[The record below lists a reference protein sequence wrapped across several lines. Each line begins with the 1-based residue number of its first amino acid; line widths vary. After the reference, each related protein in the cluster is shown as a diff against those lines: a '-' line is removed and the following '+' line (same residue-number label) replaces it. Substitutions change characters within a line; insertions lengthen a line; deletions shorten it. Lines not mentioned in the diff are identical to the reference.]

1 MSIPIPSASK
11 SGEIICRDAR
21 VIVFPFFDANI
32 NQREER
38 KSGSAGVERGRSAG
52 GQKRREGW
60 RKRERERKSRKRETE
75 GRSSVAEEIK
85 TRFKGDGVARASLS

>member
-1 MSIPIPSASK
+1 MSIPIPSTSK

-38 KSGSAGVERGRSAG
+38 KSGGGAGVERGWS
-52 GQKRREGW
+52 W
-60 RKRERERKSRKRETE
+60 RTEEERGIEEEREREKR
-75 GRSSVAEEIK
+75 
-85 TRFKGDGVARASLS
+85 

>member
-11 SGEIICRDAR
+11 SGEIICRDGR

-38 KSGSAGVERGRSAG
+38 KSGGAGVERGAELED
-52 GQKRREGW
+52 RRGERDRG
-60 RKRERERKSRKRETE
+60 RERERKGRKRETE
-75 GRSSVAEEIK
+75 GRSA
-85 TRFKGDGVARASLS
+85 

>member
-1 MSIPIPSASK
+1 MSIPIPTTSK

-38 KSGSAGVERGRSAG
+38 KSGRCGDGERVELEDRRGERDRG
-52 GQKRREGW
+52 
-60 RKRERERKSRKRETE
+60 RERERKGRKRVTE
-75 GRSSVAEEIK
+75 GRSA
-85 TRFKGDGVARASLS
+85 

>member
-38 KSGSAGVERGRSAG
+38 KSGSAGMERGRS
-52 GQKRREGW
+52 W
-60 RKRERERKSRKRETE
+60 RTEEERGIEEERERKGIKRETE
-75 GRSSVAEEIK
+75 GRSA
-85 TRFKGDGVARASLS
+85 

>member
-1 MSIPIPSASK
+1 MSISIASASK

-38 KSGSAGVERGRSAG
+38 KSGSAGVERGRS
-52 GQKRREGW
+52 W
-60 RKRERERKSRKRETE
+60 RTEEERGIEEERERKGRKRVTE
-75 GRSSVAEEIK
+75 GRSA
-85 TRFKGDGVARASLS
+85 

>member
-38 KSGSAGVERGRSAG
+38 KSGSAEVERGRS
-52 GQKRREGW
+52 W
-60 RKRERERKSRKRETE
+60 RTEEERGMEEERERKGRKRETE
-75 GRSSVAEEIK
+75 GRSA
-85 TRFKGDGVARASLS
+85 

>member
-38 KSGSAGVERGRSAG
+38 KSGSAEMERAELED
-52 GQKRREGW
+52 RRGERDRG
-60 RKRERERKSRKRETE
+60 REREKR
-75 GRSSVAEEIK
+75 
-85 TRFKGDGVARASLS
+85 

>member
-1 MSIPIPSASK
+1 MSIPIPSTSK

-38 KSGSAGVERGRSAG
+38 KSGSARVERGWS
-52 GQKRREGW
+52 W
-60 RKRERERKSRKRETE
+60 RTEEERGIEEEREREKVEKE
-75 GRSSVAEEIK
+75 
-85 TRFKGDGVARASLS
+85 

>member
-1 MSIPIPSASK
+1 MSIPIPSTSK

-38 KSGSAGVERGRSAG
+38 KSGSAEVERGWS
-52 GQKRREGW
+52 RRTEEERGW
-60 RKRERERKSRKRETE
+60 SWRTEEERGIEEERERERKKVEKERRRE
-75 GRSSVAEEIK
+75 GARSGGNKNA
-85 TRFKGDGVARASLS
+85 L